1 MEEEQKPKLLISLLN
16 KPQIINKDIYLFT
29 YILLKKIFIGVNET
43 KSKKNIDDILNI
55 WIDKINKSI
64 IRKNEYFINKEYSIK
79 NLKNIIFFIKTQNI
93 KYNGD
98 IIENILIYIFSQ
110 IFQTEQENTFSKY
123 IYNNLTKIR
132 EHHDI
137 IKWIKNEKIIPEE
150 FKNLEELF
158 DIDGKEDENYDL
170 EKQKK
175 SPFYNFLREILKQ
188 KYPYTVIY
196 SV

>member
-55 WIDKINKSI
+55 WIDKINKST

-175 SPFYNFLREILKQ
+175 
-188 KYPYTVIY
+188 VIFIIF
-196 SV
+196 